1 MSKKRKNM
9 EIKGAQAEI
18 SVKNKDKTEQE
29 TVEKVG
35 DDVLFEDPPCNVGV
49 TAGMTINLG
58 DYNSA
63 KVQVSIHIPCKHEEI
78 EEAYEFGRDWVE
90 GKVTELVEQ
99 IKED

>member
-1 MSKKRKNM
+1 MAKKIKNV
-9 EIKGAQAEI
+9 EVKGAQAEI
-18 SVKNKDKTEQE
+18 SVKNKDKSEQE
-29 TVEKVG
+29 SVEKVG
-35 DDVLFEDPPCNVGV
+35 DDNLFEEPPCNVGI

-63 KVQVSIHIPCKHEEI
+63 KVQVSIHIPCKPEDI